1 MGNDAWRGRLRAAL
15 DESGKSDRAV
25 SLAAKCGPGYVH
37 SIFKE
42 GKEPTIDKL
51 MAVCAA
57 VPVSLPYVLY
67 GVDVEPEDFE
77 ILRAM
82 HDNPDARA
90 AILAILRAR

>member
-1 MGNDAWRGRLRAAL
+1 MANDEWRGRLRAAL
-15 DESGKSDRAV
+15 EASGKSDRAV

-51 MAVCAA
+51 IAVCQA
-57 VPVSLPYVLY
+57 VPVSLPYILY
-67 GVDVEPEDFE
+67 GVDVEPEDME
-77 ILRAM
+77 ILQAL
-82 HDNPDARA
+82 HDNPEARS